1 MTLAFVTPPAN
12 ASSPTTGTD
21 TIYLARQPIL
31 DVQRELVAYEILFRS
46 ADTDSATVRDDVHA
60 TSTVIAHAFGDMG
73 LDRVLGTLDG
83 YLNVDAEFLESE
95 LLESLPPRRIVLELL
110 ERRLVESHTVERCMT
125 LRKRGFRIAVDSFV
139 GNFDTLESLG
149 AAIDVVKVDFHRLD
163 PLLVPEIVRQ
173 LRPLDVTLVAEKVE
187 TAEQFEL
194 AKSLGFK
201 LFQGFHF
208 ARPQVLTARRA
219 QPAQLALMRILTLT
233 TQDAELSAIE
243 SEFKR
248 HPTLSINM
256 LRLVNSAA
264 LTRGQAITS
273 LRHALT
279 LLGRRQLTVWLQLLL
294 YTADRGNRSLSSPLL
309 QLAAVR
315 GKIMELAAHEM
326 QGADREASDLAFMAG
341 ILSPMDA
348 LLQMPLEEIV
358 ASLSLP
364 EPVRDALLKR
374 TGPLGSLLR
383 LAIALERPDGA
394 AVRSMLDALPTIDRS
409 KLLHIQMHAMTWAS
423 QLGRAAA

>member
-1 MTLAFVTPPAN
+1 MTLAFVAPPTHQ
-12 ASSPTTGTD
+12 ASSTGTE

-31 DVQRELVAYEILFRS
+31 DASRELVAYEILFRS
-46 ADTDSATVRDDVHA
+46 ADTDAASVQDDVQA

-73 LDRVLGTLDG
+73 LDKVLGPLDG
-83 YLNVDAEFLESE
+83 YLNLDAEFLESE
-95 LLESLPPRRIVLELL
+95 LIESLPPRRIVLELL
-110 ERRLVESHTVERCMT
+110 ERRLVESHTAERCAA

-149 AAIDVVKVDFHRLD
+149 EAIDVVKVDFHRLD

-173 LRPLDVTLVAEKVE
+173 LKPLKVTLVAEKVE
-187 TAEQFEL
+187 TAEQFEQ
-194 AKSLGFK
+194 AAALGFK
-201 LFQGFHF
+201 LFQGYHF
-208 ARPQVLTARRA
+208 SRPQTLSTRRA
-219 QPAQLALMRILTLT
+219 QPAQMALMRILTLA
-233 TQDAELSAIE
+233 TQDADLPAIE
-243 SEFKR
+243 GEFKR
-248 HPTLSINM
+248 HPTLAINL

-264 LTRGQAITS
+264 LSRGQPITS

-315 GKIMELAAHEM
+315 GKVMELAAKEM
-326 QGADREASDLAFMAG
+326 QGADREASDLAFMTG

-358 ASLSLP
+358 GSLSLP
-364 EPVRDALLKR
+364 DPVRDALLTR
-374 TGPLGSLLR
+374 TGPLGPLLR
-383 LAIALERPDGA
+383 LAIALERPDGT
-394 AVRSMLDALPTIDRS
+394 AVRAMLDALPTIDRT
-409 KLLHIQMHAMTWAS
+409 KLMHFQMHAMTWAS
-423 QLGRAAA
+423 QLGAAA